1 MMIYP
6 LFPEGRDRA
15 LTFSYDDALD
25 ADVRLAGIFS
35 SHGLKCT
42 FNFCSDDGPHD
53 GTFPAFDVNEVYL
66 KHGHEI
72 AVHGAEHAFE
82 DRMPAEAVIADI
94 LENRRKLESI
104 THAPVKGM
112 AYPYGTFT
120 PELKQ
125 RLRDLGIL
133 YSRTVNSTHQFNMP
147 SDFLEWNPTA
157 HHRENIAEIGDRF
170 LNNSELRAPGTVCYI
185 WGHSFEFDRTDGWD
199 VIERFADQMAGK
211 DNVWYATNME
221 IYDYDQAFRSLRF
234 TADCCYVQNP
244 SGRTVWIKRGREA
257 FEIPSG
263 DVVRIG

>member
-1 MMIYP
+1 M
-6 LFPEGRDRA
+6 
-15 LTFSYDDALD
+15 
-25 ADVRLAGIFS
+25 
-35 SHGLKCT
+35 
-42 FNFCSDDGPHD
+42 
-53 GTFPAFDVNEVYL
+53 
-66 KHGHEI
+66 
-72 AVHGAEHAFE
+72 
-82 DRMPAEAVIADI
+82 IADI

-157 HHRENIAEIGDRF
+157 HHRENIAEIGERF
-170 LNNSELRAPGTVCYI
+170 LANSELRAPGTVCYI
-185 WGHSFEFDRTDGWD
+185 WGHSFEFDHTDGWD

>member
-1 MMIYP
+1 MKTTAIP
-6 LFPEGRDRA
+6 VFVAAFALCAVRA
-15 LTFSYDDALD
+15 LF
-25 ADVRLAGIFS
+25 
-35 SHGLKCT
+35 
-42 FNFCSDDGPHD
+42 
-53 GTFPAFDVNEVYL
+53 
-66 KHGHEI
+66 
-72 AVHGAEHAFE
+72 
-82 DRMPAEAVIADI
+82 AEAVIADV

-157 HHRENIAEIGDRF
+157 HHRENIAEIGERF

-211 DNVWYATNME
+211 DCVWYATNME
-221 IYDYDQAFRSLRF
+221 IYDYNQAFRSLRF